1 MKEKVECQQLP
12 VKDLVC
18 IMLISH
24 CVEFID
30 MVATPSLQEILG
42 NIVFACGTYV
52 HLKLRRFDS

>member
-30 MVATPSLQEILG
+30 MVATPFTRNSGKYSLCLW
-42 NIVFACGTYV
+42 NICSSQIEEV
-52 HLKLRRFDS
+52 